1 MSKHDEG
8 RGGYV
13 DKVRDVTRRYTE
25 ELLHEIEKLQS
36 LASSL
41 EDDNDR
47 LRIRLEA
54 VREELERH
62 ERERARMREQL
73 GAVESETRSFA
84 DRYVEVEQQNANLA
98 NL

>member
-1 MSKHDEG
+1 MSMLDEG

-47 LRIRLEA
+47 LRMD
-54 VREELERH
+54 V
-62 ERERARMREQL
+62 
-73 GAVESETRSFA
+73 S
-84 DRYVEVEQQNANLA
+84 
-98 NL
+98 